1 MNFSRNLVVAALT
14 AGAIAVGG
22 ANARAQ
28 DYPSHP
34 VTIVVPFAPG
44 GGNDAMARLIA
55 QHMGPALGQQFV
67 IENRAGAGGNIGAR
81 QVAHAAPDGYTL
93 LVGNSGVFGVGPSLY
108 ANAGFDPRKDFS
120 AIGLIAAFQQVVV
133 VHPSLP
139 IHSLGELL
147 VYARKNPGKLN
158 FASAGV
164 GSGSHIS
171 TELFASMAGIVL
183 THVPYRG
190 TGPAMSDLIGGH
202 VAMTITTIGG
212 ALGQIRSGLLRPL
225 AVTGAA
231 RSPVFPDLPTAAEA
245 GVPGYVAVIH
255 YGLVAP
261 AGTPGVIIAKLN
273 AALRGALAT
282 DEVRARIAHDGGE
295 PLSSTPA
302 EHAADIDAD
311 ETKWGG
317 LVRKL
322 GLRAD

>member
-1 MNFSRNLVVAALT
+1 VRA
-14 AGAIAVGG
+14 AIAFAAAVCWLGP
-22 ANARAQ
+22 ASAQ
-28 DYPSHP
+28 DYPTHP
-34 VTIVVPFAPG
+34 VTIVVPFAAG

-55 QHMGPALGQQFV
+55 LRLGPALGQQFV
-67 IENRAGAGGNIGAR
+67 VENRPGAGGNIGAR
-81 QVAHAAPDGYTL
+81 AVAHAAPDGYTL

-108 ANAGFDPRKDFS
+108 ANAGFDPRKDF
-120 AIGLIAAFQQVVV
+120 AAVGLIASFQQVVV

-139 IHSLGELL
+139 IHSIAEL
-147 VYARKNPGKLN
+147 VAYAKQNPGKLTY
-158 FASAGV
+158 ASAGI

-171 TELFASMAGIVL
+171 TELFMAMAGIVL

-202 VAMTITTIGG
+202 VDMMINLIGG

-225 AVTGAA
+225 AVTGAQ
-231 RSPVFPDLPTAAEA
+231 RSTVFPDLRTVSES

-261 AGTPGVIIAKLN
+261 AGTPAAIVDKLN
-273 AALRGALAT
+273 AELRKALAS
-282 DEVRARIAHDGGE
+282 DEVRVRIEQDGGE
-295 PLSSTPA
+295 TLMSTP
-302 EHAADIDAD
+302 EQHAADIDAD

-322 GLRAD
+322 GLRAE

>member
-1 MNFSRNLVVAALT
+1 MRAALALVALFAGGIALT
-14 AGAIAVGG
+14 AAV
-22 ANARAQ
+22 AQ
-28 DYPSHP
+28 DYPTHP
-34 VTIVVPFAPG
+34 VTVVVPFAAG

-55 QHMGPALGQQFV
+55 QRIGPALGQQFV
-67 IENRAGAGGNIGAR
+67 IENHPGAGGNIGAR

-108 ANAGFDPRKDFS
+108 ANAGFDPRKDF
-120 AIGLIAAFQQVVV
+120 AAVGLIASFQQVVV

-139 IHSLGELL
+139 IHSITEL
-147 VYARKNPGKLN
+147 VAYAKQNPGKLN
-158 FASAGV
+158 YASAGV

-171 TELFASMAGIVL
+171 TELFTSMAGIML

-202 VAMTITTIGG
+202 VAMMITTIGG
-212 ALGQIRSGLLRPL
+212 ALGQIRGGLIRPL
-225 AVTGAA
+225 AVTGAE
-231 RSPVFPDLPTAAEA
+231 RSPVFPDLPTVAES

-261 AGTPGVIIAKLN
+261 AGTPAALVDKLN
-273 AALRGALAT
+273 AELRKALAS
-282 DEVRARIAHDGGE
+282 DDVRARIAQDGGE
-295 PLSSTPA
+295 PLMSTP
-302 EHAADIDAD
+302 EQHAADIDAD